1 MMKHFLIIRR
11 RILRSFQKKLKRPAI
26 RFSDIKRA
34 LTLNVGTLL
43 FGAIFIYMMI
53 SILLYVTAP
62 KITSY
67 QVTAGPLS
75 KNQTYTALAL
85 RSEQIVQANST
96 GYLTYY
102 VRDNAKIKAA
112 GPVFAVGE
120 TKENRAAVD
129 IKDTDMAQI
138 RSSIAKFSYGFQP
151 EHFSDVYGYKYE
163 LEGNILEYA
172 GLEPIQA
179 SQEDNNQS
187 NTSTE
192 DLALSQTLDQ
202 QTINFAHQD
211 GLVSY
216 SMDGYEDLTEDKLSP
231 DFFAEKAVHKKNLR
245 TFGKINIGDN
255 VYKLITS
262 EKWSLYVPLT
272 EKQIVPLAGRETIR
286 VKFLKDGADQVGQLE
301 ILTKSDQ
308 YYAKITFNSSLFRYA
323 SDRFLDIELVT
334 NTKSGLKIPLTSIVN
349 KDFYIIP
356 KNFET
361 TGKEQEEAG
370 FLKEMKDKD
379 DNVTTEFVN
388 ATLYAEQA
396 DFYYV
401 DKSEFKEGDV
411 IVKTDSNERYII
423 KDMKPLEGV
432 YCINKGYAVFRKVAI
447 IDQNEEYCIVETGT
461 SFGIA
466 QYDNIVFNSKTVEE
480 EEILY

>member
-1 MMKHFLIIRR
+1 M
-11 RILRSFQKKLKRPAI
+11 RSFQKKIRRPRI
-26 RFSDIKRA
+26 RFSDIKKVM
-34 LTLNVGTLL
+34 TLNVGTLL
-43 FGAIFIYMMI
+43 FGAIFVYMMI

-85 RSEQIVQANST
+85 RSEQIVQANSS
-96 GYLTYY
+96 GYITYY
-102 VRDNAKIKAA
+102 VRDNAKVKTF

-120 TKENRAAVD
+120 SKENNIAANLE
-129 IKDTDMAQI
+129 DTDMVQI
-138 RSSIAKFSYGFQP
+138 RSSVARFAYSFQP

-163 LEGNILEYA
+163 LEGNILQYS
-172 GLEPIQA
+172 GLETIQA
-179 SQEDNNQS
+179 SQVDETQANDNTDNGQ
-187 NTSTE
+187 TSTE
-192 DLALSQTLDQ
+192 DQALSKTLDQ
-202 QTINFAHQD
+202 QTINFAKQD

-216 SMDGYEDLTEDKLSP
+216 SMDGYEDVTEDKLTADS
-231 DFFAEKAVHKKNLR
+231 FAQKAVHKKNLR
-245 TFGKINIGDN
+245 TFDKINIGDD

-262 EKWSLYVPLT
+262 ENWSLYVPLT

-286 VKFLKDGADQVGQLE
+286 VKFIKDGADQVGKLE
-301 ILTKSDQ
+301 ILTRQEQ
-308 YYAKITFNSSLFRYA
+308 YYAKITFNSGLFRYA

-334 NTKSGLKIPLTSIVN
+334 NTKSGLKIPLSSIVN

-361 TGKEQEEAG
+361 TGKEQDEAG
-370 FLKEMKDKD
+370 FLREVKDKD
-379 DNVTTEFVN
+379 DNASTEFVN

-396 DFYYV
+396 DYYYV

-447 IDQNEEYCIVETGT
+447 IDQNEDYCIVENGT
-461 SFGIA
+461 AFGIA
-466 QYDNIVFNSKTVEE
+466 QYDNIVFDSKTVEE